1 MTTAHTNYLKVGLT
15 GGIGSGKSTAARRFA
30 ALGAHVYHADEVAR
44 RALDPGAVC
53 YRRVIEAF
61 GPGVV
66 KQDGTIDRKLLGEII
81 FANEEKRA
89 ALNRI
94 VHPHVI
100 SELFAL
106 ANKDLEKNERGI
118 AVFEVPLLFESGM
131 NESMDCNV
139 LVFCNEESRLL
150 RVMERDRLT
159 REQALA
165 RMRAQMPEDEKR
177 LLADFTLDNNGDEKN
192 LVCQVDELYKTL
204 QARVV
209 VA

>member
-53 YRRVIEAF
+53 YRRVIAAF
-61 GPGVV
+61 GPGIV

-139 LVFCNEESRLL
+139 LVFCNE
-150 RVMERDRLT
+150 
-159 REQALA
+159 
-165 RMRAQMPEDEKR
+165 
-177 LLADFTLDNNGDEKN
+177 
-192 LVCQVDELYKTL
+192 
-204 QARVV
+204 
-209 VA
+209 

>member
-1 MTTAHTNYLKVGLT
+1 LV
-15 GGIGSGKSTAARRFA
+15 SPSTAARRFA
-30 ALGAHVYHADEVAR
+30 ALGAHVYHADEIAR

-53 YRRVIEAF
+53 YRRVIAAF
-61 GPGVV
+61 GPGIV